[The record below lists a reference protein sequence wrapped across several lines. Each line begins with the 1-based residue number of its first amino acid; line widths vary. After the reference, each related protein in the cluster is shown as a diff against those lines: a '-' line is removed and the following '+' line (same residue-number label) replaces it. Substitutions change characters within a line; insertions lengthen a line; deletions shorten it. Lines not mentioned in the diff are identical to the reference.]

1 MQKNWETR
9 KFLSLTVACL
19 HPMLDQSTES
29 RKRIPEAVDVTSAS
43 NETLQ
48 FDDNTL
54 GGEGMCALSFP
65 CY

>member
-1 MQKNWETR
+1 
-9 KFLSLTVACL
+9 
-19 HPMLDQSTES
+19 MLDQSTES
-29 RKRIPEAVDVTSAS
+29 RKRIPEAVDVTSAA

-54 GGEGMCALSFP
+54 EGEGMCALSFP